1 GLVGGLVGDGGV
13 IDDLLGDDG
22 LVGGVLGDNGVV
34 DVVLGDDGLVGGLVG
49 DGGVVGGLLGDDGL
63 LGGLLGGGGSEPT
76 EIVSADLVDA
86 AILDVPDV
94 LEAGAETV
102 AQVADGVL
110 GDGGLVDSIA
120 GDDGLVGGVLSD
132 DGVVDM
138 VLGDDALA
146 GGLLAEGGVVDEL
159 VGDDG
164 LVGDVLGDGGVVD
177 VVLGNDG
184 LLGSVLGGGSPEVE
198 DVVPTELPDA
208 TLVEV
213 SEVLDAGT
221 ETVTQV
227 VGDALGEAGP
237 IGGIVGN
244 DGVVDDLLAN
254 DGLVGGLLGGEAAEA
269 EEDVPA
275 AVETT
280 LTEVSDAVETAGE
293 TVAEVAGDVLG
304 DGGLVDGVV
313 GDDGLLGGLL
323 GGGAE
328 VEEVVPTDLA
338 DAAITEVSD
347 ALEDG
352 AVTAEPVINAAADA
366 GSVVDDVAVV
376 GGILGGL
383 LGGQA
388 ASSEASPLT
397 EEPVADASGETTSEP
412 DDAQASL
419 GQDEIDPVTSIET
432 PQSSP
437 ATDVSDAALLDDV
450 SPSEDAGDDGF
461 LDTLVAGAT
470 EDLLGS
476 AETLLDP
483 SDPLLDGLLGEDDVF
498 GLNVV
503 EGDEGDD
510 LFAGLAG
517 EQGLTGSL
525 VEQDVL
531 GLSNSGEEDAPDAEV
546 DNLLNDIL
554 AGGVSDITGEDGA
567 FDALLNNDAA
577 AEEEGELLAADD
589 AAVAEAGAVEGALD
603 ILFDQGAD
611 SGHSLLGGLLQETS
625 DIDNA

>member
-1 GLVGGLVGDGGV
+1 M
-13 IDDLLGDDG
+13 
-22 LVGGVLGDNGVV
+22 
-34 DVVLGDDGLVGGLVG
+34 
-49 DGGVVGGLLGDDGL
+49 
-63 LGGLLGGGGSEPT
+63 
-76 EIVSADLVDA
+76 
-86 AILDVPDV
+86 
-94 LEAGAETV
+94 
-102 AQVADGVL
+102 
-110 GDGGLVDSIA
+110 VDSIA

>member
-1 GLVGGLVGDGGV
+1 GGV
-13 IDDLLGDDG
+13 VDDLLGDDG

-34 DVVLGDDGLVGGLVG
+34 DLVLGDDGLVGGLVG
-49 DGGVVGGLLGDDGL
+49 DDGVVGGLLGDDGL

-86 AILDVPDV
+86 AIPDVPDV
-94 LEAGAETV
+94 LEAGAGTV

-164 LVGDVLGDGGVVD
+164 LVGGVLGDDGVVD
-177 VVLGNDG
+177 MVLGNDG

-198 DVVPTELPDA
+198 DVAPTELPDA

-237 IGGIVGN
+237 IGGIIGN

-352 AVTAEPVINAAADA
+352 AATAEPVINAAADA

-388 ASSEASPLT
+388 ASSETSPLP
-397 EEPVADASGETTSEP
+397 EEPVADASGEATSEP
-412 DDAQASL
+412 DDVQASL
-419 GQDEIDPVTSIET
+419 GQDETDPITSIET

-437 ATDVSDAALLDDV
+437 AADLSDAALLDDV
-450 SPSEDAGDDGF
+450 PPSEDAGDDGF